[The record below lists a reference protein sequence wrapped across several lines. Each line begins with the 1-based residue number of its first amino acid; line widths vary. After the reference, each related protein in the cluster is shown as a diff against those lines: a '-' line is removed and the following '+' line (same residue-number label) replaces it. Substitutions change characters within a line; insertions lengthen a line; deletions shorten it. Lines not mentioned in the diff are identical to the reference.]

1 MFSSCCW
8 SSRGFNSSSTS
19 AACRR
24 TPPWTRPR
32 FARNVA
38 RGEGLTTHRI
48 RPIQLIAD
56 SSKSGLNPLLS
67 DAQLREQEAILA
79 GQGKS
84 LVDAENFSPY
94 KLRDTR
100 YAPLNILV
108 EAAVFKLA
116 GIHNYELWKMT
127 GDSMIYLPDRIV
139 AAVSAIFF
147 ILSVLSCYYV
157 LRRMFDTTIAGFT
170 CLTMIFSNLFLQYAT
185 SGLPQM
191 LMLFFFTWGV
201 HFLYTALV
209 NDQENRKF
217 LWPIVF
223 SAICFSCVCLTG
235 WIGLWPMAGFLLF
248 VGIRFKPHGLYC
260 LPVLVILLL
269 FLAYPVYINK
279 TTSGSIFGIRLLYHL
294 HRPSRFG
301 KHSHEGARLRRHPH
315 RRTNGRHIHYQQH
328 HYPGKHSL

>member
-1 MFSSCCW
+1 MNPPNTGSRAPFFIVLILLLVITGVQFFFNFRGLSSD
-8 SSRGFNSSSTS
+8 
-19 AACRR
+19 AAMDQAQI
-24 TPPWTRPR
+24 
-32 FARNVA
+32 ARNVA
-38 RGEGLTTHRI
+38 RGESLTTHRI

-209 NDQENRKF
+209 
-217 LWPIVF
+217 LSLI
-223 SAICFSCVCLTG
+223 
-235 WIGLWPMAGFLLF
+235 
-248 VGIRFKPHGLYC
+248 
-260 LPVLVILLL
+260 
-269 FLAYPVYINK
+269 
-279 TTSGSIFGIRLLYHL
+279 
-294 HRPSRFG
+294 
-301 KHSHEGARLRRHPH
+301 
-315 RRTNGRHIHYQQH
+315 HI
-328 HYPGKHSL
+328 